1 MAHTCKNH
9 LRLEKRVKLNK
20 KGLKCAKLL
29 KMGHI
34 WRNGLHLYKNRPGLK
49 KVVGLIKMD

>member
-1 MAHTCKNH
+1 MGHTFKNQ

-20 KGLKCAKLL
+20 MGWKCAKLL

-34 WRNGLHLYKNRPGLK
+34 
-49 KVVGLIKMD
+49 